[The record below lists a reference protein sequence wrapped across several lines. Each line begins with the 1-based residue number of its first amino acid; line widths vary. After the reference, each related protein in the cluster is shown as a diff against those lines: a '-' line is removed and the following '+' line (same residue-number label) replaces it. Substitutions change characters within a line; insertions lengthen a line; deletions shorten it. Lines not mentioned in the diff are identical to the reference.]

1 MKKVLLA
8 GLLVLFLSSLA
19 FAQMDDRIPMTGT
32 IVDRASM
39 EKNKDNIEAFLATY
53 TKDAALTPEAIKAGY
68 CIWLQDQPM
77 RFDKAS
83 NAMIEDFLK
92 KPDSTLQVLVQVFIE
107 EGNVL
112 SIISIQNK

>member
-39 EKNKDNIEAFLATY
+39 DKNKDNLAAFLTTY
-53 TKDAALTPEAIKAGY
+53 TKDDALTPEAMKSGY
-68 CIWLQDQPM
+68 GIWLQDSFM

-83 NAMIEDFLK
+83 NAMIEDFFK
-92 KPDSTLQVLVQVFIE
+92 KPDSTVQVIVQVFIE

-112 SIISIQNK
+112 SIVSIQNK